1 MLSKSKNIRE
11 DDLATPERLNA
22 FSDGVFAVIITIMVF
37 LLKPPSEPTFSEL
50 LKLWPTA
57 LSYGLSYLFVAIAWV
72 NHHYLLRHA
81 RFATIPLIWSNF
93 AQLFS
98 VSLVPFST
106 AWIAQ
111 TRLAPIPVFIYAAI
125 FLLVNIT
132 YLILVWNALC
142 TEQSAGITV
151 KGMRI
156 MNVRSFVTISIF
168 IMAMVL
174 AFKFPLWSLG
184 LIWCAL
190 LFYLRP
196 APPQL
201 KFKI

>member
-1 MLSKSKNIRE
+1 MAQ
-11 DDLATPERLNA
+11 DDFATPERLNA

-37 LLKPPSEPTFSEL
+37 LLKPPVEPTFSEL

-57 LSYGLSYLFVAIAWV
+57 LSYGLSYLFVAIAWI

-81 RFATIPLIWSNF
+81 KLATMPLIWSNF

-111 TRLAPIPVFIYAAI
+111 TRLAPIPVFIYATI
-125 FLLVNIT
+125 FLLVNVT
-132 YLILVWNALC
+132 YLILVWEALC
-142 TEQSAGITV
+142 TDQSKGITM
-151 KGMRI
+151 KGMRT
-156 MNVRSFVTISIF
+156 MNVRSFFTIGLF
-168 IMAMVL
+168 IMAML
-174 AFKFPLWSLG
+174 PAFKFPLWSLG

-190 LFYLRP
+190 LSYLRP
-196 APPQL
+196 APPQIKL
-201 KFKI
+201 KI

>member
-1 MLSKSKNIRE
+1 MLSESKNTT
-11 DDLATPERLNA
+11 DDLATPQRLNA

-37 LLKPPSEPTFSEL
+37 LLKPPQYPTFSEL
-50 LKLWPTA
+50 WKLWPTA

-81 RFATIPLIWSNF
+81 KLATIPLIWSNF

-111 TRLAPIPVFIYAAI
+111 TRLAPVPVFIYAAI
-125 FLLVNIT
+125 FLMVNIT
-132 YLILVWNALC
+132 YLILVWQALC
-142 TEQSAGITV
+142 TDQSVGITM
-151 KGMRI
+151 KTMRI
-156 MNVRSFVTISIF
+156 MNMRSFFTIGLF
-168 IMAMVL
+168 IIAMLL
-174 AFKFPLWSLG
+174 AFRLPLWSLG

-190 LFYLRP
+190 LFYLKP
-196 APPQL
+196 APPRL
-201 KFKI
+201 KIKM

>member
-1 MLSKSKNIRE
+1 MLNKRRNMAQ
-11 DDLATPERLNA
+11 DDLATPQRLNA

-37 LLKPPSEPTFSEL
+37 LLKPPQEPTFSEL
-50 LKLWPTA
+50 WKLWPTA

-81 RFATIPLIWSNF
+81 NHATVPLIWSNF

-111 TRLAPIPVFIYAAI
+111 TRLAPVPVFIYATI

-132 YLILVWNALC
+132 YLILVWEALC
-142 TEQSAGITV
+142 TEQSSGITM
-151 KGMRI
+151 KTMRI
-156 MNVRSFVTISIF
+156 MNVRSFFTIGLF
-168 IMAMVL
+168 IIAMIC
-174 AFKFPLWSLG
+174 AFKFTYCSLG

-196 APPQL
+196 APPEIRI
-201 KFKI
+201 KI

>member
-1 MLSKSKNIRE
+1 MSQ
-11 DDLATPERLNA
+11 DDLATPQRLNA

-37 LLKPPSEPTFSEL
+37 LLKPPQDPTFSEL

-81 RFATIPLIWSNF
+81 KLATMPLIWSNF

-98 VSLVPFST
+98 VSLVPFTT

-111 TRLAPIPVFIYAAI
+111 TRLAPVPVFIYATV

-132 YLILVWNALC
+132 YLILVWEALC
-142 TEQSAGITV
+142 TKQSTGISMRT
-151 KGMRI
+151 MRI
-156 MNVRSFVTISIF
+156 MNARSFFTIGIF
-168 IMAMVL
+168 IMAMLL

-190 LFYLRP
+190 LFYLKP
-196 APPQL
+196 TPPQIKI
-201 KFKI
+201 KFNHVI